1 MATIENTPQ
10 RLVLRSGSTTLTLD
24 GEMGKVSMQ
33 RKMLF
38 WNRAPIEKTLAEI
51 VDATVDTAVD
61 RSSGVEVCNTIL
73 VSLARVKSL
82 TRERRC
88 AADLSAGRRCAHVPR
103 NRAVPARARFRR
115 NKRRR
120 RRGSRSATGTFP
132 GRAPA
137 ACIRGRYE

>member
-24 GEMGKVSMQ
+24 KEVGKVSMQ

-73 VSLARVKSL
+73 ISRAGEGWALPANDKKDAEA
-82 TRERRC
+82 TMRRIQQF
-88 AADLSAGRRCAHVPR
+88 LGL
-103 NRAVPARARFRR
+103 
-115 NKRRR
+115 
-120 RRGSRSATGTFP
+120 G
-132 GRAPA
+132 
-137 ACIRGRYE
+137 

>member
-10 RLVLRSGSTTLTLD
+10 RLVLRSCSTTLTLD

-51 VDATVDTAVD
+51 VDATIDTAVD

-73 VSLARVKSL
+73 ISRAG
-82 TRERRC
+82 EGW
-88 AADLSAGRRCAHVPR
+88 ALSANDKKDAEATMRRIKQ
-103 NRAVPARARFRR
+103 FL
-115 NKRRR
+115 
-120 RRGSRSATGTFP
+120 GLG
-132 GRAPA
+132 
-137 ACIRGRYE
+137 